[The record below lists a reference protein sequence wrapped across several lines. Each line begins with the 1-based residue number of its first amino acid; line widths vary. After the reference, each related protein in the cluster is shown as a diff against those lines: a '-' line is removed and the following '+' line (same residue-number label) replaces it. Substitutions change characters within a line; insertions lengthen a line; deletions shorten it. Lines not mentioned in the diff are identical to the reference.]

1 MKEAR
6 RDNEVMSV
14 YHMIRYI
21 WEDHEPWWRMYLAS
35 QRDETAALANLARMC
50 RRLAYAFGFSRR
62 RASSNKLAQQDL
74 EALQATFAA
83 SFWERFEQ
91 WPTSHIVNCDET
103 GIFLDMPP
111 RYILAERGQSAAI
124 NADQKN
130 SARITAVLAITAS
143 GTVAYKLYTI
153 IVLCG
158 FCHM

>member
-14 YHMIRYI
+14 YHMIQYI

-50 RRLAYAFGFSRR
+50 RRLAYAFGFSRC

-111 RYILAERGQSAAI
+111 PATSWPSVASPPRLTR
-124 NADQKN
+124 
-130 SARITAVLAITAS
+130 ARRTRPGLQLYWLLRLAVL
-143 GTVAYKLYTI
+143 
-153 IVLCG
+153 
-158 FCHM
+158 